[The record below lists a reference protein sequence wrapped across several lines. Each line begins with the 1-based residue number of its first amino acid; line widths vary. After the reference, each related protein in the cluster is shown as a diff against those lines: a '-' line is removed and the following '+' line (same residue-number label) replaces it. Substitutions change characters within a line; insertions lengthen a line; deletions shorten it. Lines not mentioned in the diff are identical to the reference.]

1 MISILI
7 DFWQLKL
14 FQFRFESIL
23 SKINFSISVLS
34 SSIFDFRA
42 LIFIAFLCD
51 KFFRNFEKNL
61 IFFIKIFLKNLY
73 PQNSQIMD
81 NFLGFEA
88 IFEEFRAIFST
99 KMMYLYHFTNEIIES
114 SINRDFQVRFQFHWI
129 LEKWI
134 FLDFESLRFQRMIKY
149 RFFFEFDSEKI
160 VQNRRF
166 FDFG

>member
-1 MISILI
+1 MVKKIKYKWPVFTNFHQELVFTSAGSISKFSISVRSLENNMISILI

-23 SKINFSISVLS
+23 SKITFSISVLS

-61 IFFIKIFLKNLY
+61 IFFIKIFLKTLY

-114 SINRDFQVRFQFHWI
+114 SINRDFQVQFRF
-129 LEKWI
+129 
-134 FLDFESLRFQRMIKY
+134 
-149 RFFFEFDSEKI
+149 
-160 VQNRRF
+160 N
-166 FDFG
+166 